1 MIVVI
6 RDREKILSTTP
17 LDNFLVMTTI
27 VVTIVIIHNMIVLT
41 KSLDY
46 FLRVLKEHLS
56 TPGSSITIN
65 FRATAK
71 IDIWCYRQ
79 NIQLN
84 YKIAITRLHHYCV
97 LPHAMP

>member
-1 MIVVI
+1 M
-6 RDREKILSTTP
+6 
-17 LDNFLVMTTI
+17 
-27 VVTIVIIHNMIVLT
+27 HNIVLT

-46 FLRVLKEHLS
+46 FLLVLKEHLS

-84 YKIAITRLHHYCV
+84 YKFAITRLYHYCI

>member
-1 MIVVI
+1 MISFI
-6 RDREKILSTTP
+6 
-17 LDNFLVMTTI
+17 
-27 VVTIVIIHNMIVLT
+27 VTIVIIHNMIVQT

>member
-1 MIVVI
+1 MI
-6 RDREKILSTTP
+6 
-17 LDNFLVMTTI
+17 TI
-27 VVTIVIIHNMIVLT
+27 IVTIVIIHNMIVLT

-46 FLRVLKEHLS
+46 FLLVLKEHLS

-84 YKIAITRLHHYCV
+84 YKNAITRLYHFCV
-97 LPHAMP
+97 LPNAMP